1 MNGKGIGEDIL
12 RGLQDVGREAVAIA
26 APIAR
31 ETFRRKLQQGA
42 DQYIES
48 GETKGRG
55 RKRKGKGIGEDIL
68 NGLKQ
73 ATMEAV
79 QIAAPIAESTI
90 RRKAAQRY
98 GGRKG
103 KGIGED
109 ILRGLQSV
117 GREAVAIAAPIARE
131 TFKRKLQQGA
141 DQYIES
147 GEKKGGMRM
156 KMSAAQV
163 RTLKKGGAIQ
173 IKPSML
179 SDMGRYDM
187 MVKPAVM
194 PRMERAFMK
203 GMGVRLSADDFKD
216 IMDMKR
222 GGSLFNFADATRK
235 GVKRMTGMGMVEE
248 VAKVM
253 RKKHGGG
260 EFEDFFSRQVPKA
273 LIRQGIPV
281 AGTVAG
287 SALGAYMG
295 GPAGAALG
303 ATTGNMAGE
312 AVGDYVGDK
321 TGYGLYAAQRGRGM
335 GRGLYAVGRGV
346 GEVIQTGS
354 PYINHRSPAY
364 HPFKLK
370 YNPFT

>member
-1 MNGKGIGEDIL
+1 
-12 RGLQDVGREAVAIA
+12 
-26 APIAR
+26 
-31 ETFRRKLQQGA
+31 
-42 DQYIES
+42 
-48 GETKGRG
+48 
-55 RKRKGKGIGEDIL
+55 
-68 NGLKQ
+68 
-73 ATMEAV
+73 
-79 QIAAPIAESTI
+79 
-90 RRKAAQRY
+90 
-98 GGRKG
+98 
-103 KGIGED
+103 
-109 ILRGLQSV
+109 
-117 GREAVAIAAPIARE
+117 
-131 TFKRKLQQGA
+131 
-141 DQYIES
+141 
-147 GEKKGGMRM
+147 
-156 KMSAAQV
+156 
-163 RTLKKGGAIQ
+163 
-173 IKPSML
+173 ML

-194 PRMERAFMK
+194 PRMERAFLK

-235 GVKRMTGMGMVEE
+235 GVKRMTGMGIVEE

-260 EFEDFFSRQVPKA
+260 DFEDFFTRQVPKT
-273 LIRQGIPV
+273 LIRQGIPI

-295 GPAGAALG
+295 GPAGATVG
-303 ATTGNMAGE
+303 ATTGELAGS
-312 AVGDYVGDK
+312 ALGDYIGDK

-354 PYINHRSPAY
+354 PYINHQSPAY
-364 HPFKLK
+364 HPFKEK